1 MFKADRMVLMKII
14 KSSFILIISIL
25 LLSGCWNRIEVND
38 IAIVTAVGL
47 DLLEDEKIRLT
58 LQVAIPSKLGPTSGP
73 TGGGDNSTFMISDT
87 GDTLS
92 EAYRHLQ
99 GKLSRR
105 IFFSHSR
112 VLLIG
117 EELAKKGVS
126 HILDFYSRYHEPRM
140 NSYIMFTKGDAFEVI
155 KNEPNLES
163 VSAEETRE
171 LTKLSVGLTVNI
183 KEFLDMLLTEGLE
196 PVAPK
201 FSSEPMEVNVENESK
216 KTQAINGAA
225 IFKDDKLVGWMDDS
239 ETRGILWLRN
249 EMDLGVITVKVPE
262 EKGGGNISCNIIRSE
277 TNIVPKIKDGKIK
290 ISVNTTSEMNVME
303 NASELNL
310 DDSKNIDKLQ
320 EELEKDI
327 KERIQEVLDK
337 AKNDLDSDIF
347 GFGEA
352 VYKKYPR
359 QWNEKYKKEWNEGF
373 SEIEVTIKPT
383 VFVRRIGLTK

>member
-1 MFKADRMVLMKII
+1 MVLMKPF
-14 KSSFILIISIL
+14 KLLFILIITTV

-58 LQVAIPSKLGPTSGP
+58 LQVAIPSKLGPT
-73 TGGGDNSTFMISDT
+73 GGAAGSGDNSTFMISET
-87 GDTLS
+87 GVTLS

-117 EELAKKGVS
+117 EDLAKKGVS

-140 NSYIMFTKGDAFEVI
+140 NSYIMFTKGNAYEVI
-155 KNEPNLES
+155 KNKPKLES

-196 PVAPK
+196 PVGPQFA
-201 FSSEPMEVNVENESK
+201 SEPLEVKVENQSE
-216 KTQAINGAA
+216 KTQAIIGSAV
-225 IFKDDKLVGWMDDS
+225 FKDDKLVGWMNDS

-262 EKGGGNISCNIIRSE
+262 EKGGGNISSNIIRTE
-277 TNIVPKIKDGKIK
+277 TKIVPEIKDGRIK
-290 ISVNTTSEMNVME
+290 INVNTTSEMNVME

-310 DDSKNIDKLQ
+310 DESKNIEKLQ
-320 EELEKDI
+320 AEIEKDI
-327 KERIQEVLDK
+327 RTRIQEVLDK
-337 AKNDLDSDIF
+337 AKNELGSDIF

-352 VYKKYPR
+352 VYKKYPKE
-359 QWNEKYKKEWNEGF
+359 WNEKYKKEWDEDF
-373 SEIEVTIKPT
+373 SEIEVSINPT